1 MESANPHLLT
11 LTIIIT
17 ILAMMGTILVV
28 ITMIQQPENA
38 KYFFLKL
45 VENLSKEMYLVE

>member
-28 ITMIQQPENA
+28 ITMIQQPEDVR
-38 KYFFLKL
+38 YFFLKL
-45 VENLSKEMYLVE
+45 VENV